1 MTLVA
6 LDTHRR
12 EKIGGSEAASACGVD
27 SYRSR
32 LMLWYEKVNGVERDE
47 SEAMRLGTLLQP
59 AVAEIAGE
67 RGYEI
72 MPAPAEGFTHP
83 DLPWMICHPD
93 GFSTVDFIR
102 AGAEIKTRGTGWSED
117 DDLALATYVMQ
128 CQHGMAVCGL
138 NVWLL
143 AILHGGHGGLRLEL
157 REVWRDDALIER
169 MIELEQ
175 EIVDAVRTE
184 TPPKARGAKSDTDAV
199 KLMFPS
205 ADGSAIRATGEAWTW
220 VKEARQLKEQRDE
233 CDRQY
238 KERVQNIQVYMGRAE
253 QLVSPFD
260 DQVVKWAS
268 VNSTRLDT
276 TALKSARPDVYQEFA
291 VATPTRRFT
300 LS

>member
-1 MTLVA
+1 VA
-6 LDTHRR
+6 IVDLDTHRR

-27 SYRSR
+27 PYRSR
-32 LMLWYEKVNGVERDE
+32 LMLWYEKTHGVERDE

-67 RGYEI
+67 RGYDI
-72 MPAPAEGFTHP
+72 IPAPADGFTHP
-83 DLPWMICHPD
+83 DLPWMIVHPD
-93 GFSTVDFIR
+93 GFAPVQGVR
-102 AGAEIKTRGTGWSED
+102 AVVEIKTRGTGWSSENERE
-117 DDLALATYVMQ
+117 LFGYYMQ
-128 CQHGMAVCGL
+128 VFHGMAVTGCKAGL
-138 NVWLL
+138 LV
-143 AILHGGHGGLRLEL
+143 IFHGGHGGLRLET
-157 REVWRDDALIER
+157 REVVEDAALVDQ

-199 KLMFPS
+199 KLMFPA
-205 ADGSAIRATGEAWTW
+205 ADGSAVRATGEAWTW

-238 KERVQNIQVYMGRAE
+238 KERVQNIQVYMGQAE

-260 DQVVKWAS
+260 DQVVRWPS
-268 VNSTRLDT
+268 VTTTRFATKKFEEAHRSLYTEFLDHGT
-276 TALKSARPDVYQEFA
+276 G
-291 VATPTRRFT
+291 RRFT